1 MTLYYFDHAAS
12 APRRPEVLEAMAPYL
27 TGVVG
32 NPSGTHRAARLARRA
47 IEEARDEVARFV
59 GASPHDVI
67 FTAGGTESCNLA
79 VRGAVHRFRRMHPTA
94 TVVTSPIEHHA
105 VLETACAL
113 AEDEG
118 VRVRMTAVDADGVVD
133 VGELAA
139 TLPDDLALVS
149 VMTVNNETGVIEPV
163 DEVARAVHAAR
174 PEAVVHTD
182 AVAAAPWLDLA
193 TTTVDCDLVSL
204 CAHKV
209 GGPVNAGAL
218 IARRGTAIDAV
229 VVGGGQEKGR
239 RGGTVDVAAAVGFAT
254 ALALTA
260 REREEAAACTRARS
274 ARLAAGLARSADVVV
289 TAERASRVPGHVHVT
304 VGGLASDE
312 LLFLLDQRGVCASAA
327 SSCASGA
334 GSPSHVLAAMG
345 VAPER
350 ARGAVRF
357 TIGAE
362 TTDDDVDYVVEAF
375 GCAVTALREG
385 R

>member
-1 MTLYYFDHAAS
+1 
-12 APRRPEVLEAMAPYL
+12 MAPYL
-27 TGVVG
+27 AGVVG
-32 NPSGTHRAARLARRA
+32 NPSGTHRAARAARRA

-79 VRGAVHRFRRMHPTA
+79 VHGAVHRYLRTHPTA
-94 TVVTSPIEHHA
+94 TVITSPVEHHA
-105 VLETACAL
+105 VLESAAAL
-113 AEDEG
+113 ASDDG
-118 VRVRMTAVDADGVVD
+118 RVTMRVASVDANGVVD
-133 VGELAA
+133 ARHLVDD
-139 TLPDDLALVS
+139 LPDDLALVS
-149 VMTVNNETGVIEPV
+149 VMTANNETGVIQPV
-163 DEVARAVHAAR
+163 DEMASAVHDAR

-182 AVAAAPWLDLA
+182 AVAAAPWIDLA
-193 TTTVDCDLVSL
+193 ATTAACDLVSL

-218 IARRGTAIDAV
+218 VARHGTAVDAV
-229 VVGGGQEKGR
+229 AIGGGQEKGR

-254 ALALTA
+254 ALAICA
-260 REREEAAACTRARS
+260 RERDEAVATTTERAT
-274 ARLAAGLARSADVVV
+274 RLAAGLQHCAGVAL
-289 TAERASRVPGHVHVT
+289 TAAGAAKVPGHVHVT
-304 VGGLASDE
+304 VDGLASDE

-357 TIGAE
+357 TIGYE
-362 TTDDDVDYVVEAF
+362 TTDADVDYVIHAF
-375 GCAVTALREG
+375 GCAVTTLREG
-385 R
+385 H